1 MMRSSIRR
9 FAALALGVSIAA
21 TAQAQLSVRPASR
34 DAARQ
39 WLESSFP
46 SLFPPGAGQDGMA
59 GPYAYRFYPSVGN
72 AFAFSEGRFLVAS
85 QTQTAG
91 QIVDLTAAMCQLNAA
106 LCETTSVPPPGTGAG
121 AASDCFNPVLLQQG
135 TTYRWDWQSSD
146 GSVQFSTEGRIN
158 GPGSFAGQS
167 GLIETE
173 RTVLV
178 SKAGAT
184 SFNARVWEYDK
195 LETTPQGP
203 VLLRYGSTARVEAPI
218 VGMRTTMVLDPA
230 NRVRDF
236 ALAVN
241 ESYTLNEVRQT
252 TLEFPGLPT
261 QTSTLREAQTI
272 TYRGQESVT
281 VPAGTYMACKF
292 EWTNGAR
299 QSAGWTAKG
308 SGLPLVITGD
318 DGAGNPVTLY
328 IKSSSHI
335 NGQPI

>member
-9 FAALALGVSIAA
+9 FAALALGVSVVA
-21 TAQAQLSVRPASR
+21 TAQAQLSVRPSSR

-46 SLFPPGAGQDGMA
+46 ALFPPGAGQDGMA

-72 AFAFSEGRFLVAS
+72 AFAFSDGKFLVAS

-91 QIVDLTAAMCQLNAA
+91 QIVDLTAALCQLNAA
-106 LCETTSVPPPGTGAG
+106 LCETTSVPPPGTGTG

-146 GSVQFSTEGRIN
+146 GAVQFSTEGRIN
-158 GPGSFAGQS
+158 GPASFAGQT
-167 GLIETE
+167 GVIETE
-173 RTVLV
+173 RTVSV
-178 SKAGAT
+178 GRAGAPPFT
-184 SFNARVWEYDK
+184 SRVREY
-195 LETTPQGP
+195 ESVENTPQGP
-203 VLLRYGSTARVEAPI
+203 VLLRYGSI
-218 VGMRTTMVLDPA
+218 VLMDVPLAGTRTTIVNTPV
-230 NRVRDF
+230 NRIRDF
-236 ALAVN
+236 SLAVN

-252 TLEFPGLPT
+252 TMEIPGLPT
-261 QTSTLREAQTI
+261 QTSTVREAQTF
-272 TYRGQESVT
+272 TYRGQESIT
-281 VPAGTYMACKF
+281 VPAGTYTACKF

-299 QSAGWTAKG
+299 VSAGWTAKG
-308 SGLPLVITGD
+308 TGLPLVITGD
-318 DGAGNPVTLY
+318 DGAGNPITLY

>member
-9 FAALALGVSIAA
+9 FAALALGVSVAA
-21 TAQAQLSVRPASR
+21 TAQAQLSVRPSSR

-59 GPYAYRFYPSVGN
+59 GTYAYRLYPSAGN

-91 QIVDLTAAMCQLNAA
+91 QIVDLTAALCQLNAA
-106 LCETTSVPPPGTGAG
+106 LCETTPVPPPGTGTG

-146 GSVQFSTEGRIN
+146 GAVQFSTEGRIN

-184 SFNARVWEYDK
+184 SFNARVWEYDR
-195 LETTPQGP
+195 LENTPQGP

-218 VGMRTTMVLDPA
+218 AGMRTTMVLNPA

-252 TLEFPGLPT
+252 TLEFPGLPA
-261 QTSTLREAQTI
+261 QTSTARETQTI

-299 QSAGWTAKG
+299 VSAGWTAKG
-308 SGLPLVITGD
+308 TGLPLVITGD
-318 DGAGNPVTLY
+318 DGTGNPITLY

-335 NGQPI
+335 NGHPI